1 MSDPVHHPA
10 HYGADRFGIECI
22 AITRYMSFNIGNA
35 FTDPTHEI
43 TVMVK
48 SS

>member
-10 HYGADRFGIECI
+10 HYGADRFTEDAGGEMSEFTIDHGHN
-22 AITRYMSFNIGNA
+22 ITL
-35 FTDPTHEI
+35 
-43 TVMVK
+43 MVR